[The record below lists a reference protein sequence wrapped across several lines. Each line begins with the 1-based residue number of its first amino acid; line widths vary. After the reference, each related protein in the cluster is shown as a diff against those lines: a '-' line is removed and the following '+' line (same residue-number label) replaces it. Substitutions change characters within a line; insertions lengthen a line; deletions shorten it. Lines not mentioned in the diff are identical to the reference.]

1 MLSCTAL
8 CPLTTQKEDDD
19 SGEDVTASV
28 MAASGLDT
36 HAASSGLTSAAAV
49 DEPAAGLGSQTSVV
63 DSTMAQADSDA
74 VLAAALRLERLAAA
88 AIESVRLVAEKAVK
102 AHPVHTM
109 PGTPS
114 AYNAGHTEH
123 TADAEDNI
131 QTRVLAAKQASR
143 RIRSTSPVNNIK
155 VMSANGQ
162 EEFMLSWPAVQHG
175 LGTGKIINIL
185 GVGFFFK
192 KSI

>member
-1 MLSCTAL
+1 M
-8 CPLTTQKEDDD
+8 
-19 SGEDVTASV
+19 
-28 MAASGLDT
+28 
-36 HAASSGLTSAAAV
+36 
-49 DEPAAGLGSQTSVV
+49 
-63 DSTMAQADSDA
+63 
-74 VLAAALRLERLAAA
+74 LAAALRLERLAAA

-143 RIRSTSPVNNIK
+143 RIRSTSPVHNIK

-162 EEFMLSWPAVQHG
+162 EEFMLSWPAVEHG
-175 LGTGKIINIL
+175 LGTGKIINIP
-185 GVGFFFK
+185 GVGFFFT
-192 KSI
+192 KSL